1 MNGGVE
7 LKLGIRLIPRE
18 EAFFDMFRAQVAN
31 VVDGAKLLRELLD
44 DYTDV
49 EQKRMKIER
58 AESVGDE
65 IAHKIMEKLNTTF
78 ITPMDRED
86 IHALSSALDDIL
98 DYINATSQRLHLY
111 NVKSVTDQAK
121 ALAEVILRAAEE
133 TEALVHNMENLKDVK
148 NLKRQWIEVNRLENE
163 GDKISRNAIA
173 SLFETGN
180 DPIEVIKWKELY
192 EHLETAIDKCE
203 DAANI
208 VEAVV
213 LKNA

>member
-1 MNGGVE
+1 MG
-7 LKLGIRLIPRE
+7 LRLIPRE
-18 EAFFDMFRAQVAN
+18 EKFFELFRQQAQN
-31 VVDGAKLLRELLD
+31 VVDGAKLLKDLLE

-49 EQKRMKIER
+49 DQKRLKIEK

-65 IAHKIMEKLNTTF
+65 IAHRIMEKLNTTF

-86 IHALSSALDDIL
+86 IHALTSALDDIL
-98 DYINATSQRLHLY
+98 DLIYATAQRLHLY
-111 NVKSVTDQAK
+111 GVNSVTDDSR
-121 ALAEVILRAAEE
+121 ALANVILRAADE
-133 TEALVHNMENLKDVK
+133 TAALVDRMEDLRNVK
-148 NLKRQWIEVNRLENE
+148 NMKGRWIEVNRLENE
-163 GDKISRNAIA
+163 GDKISRQAIA
-173 SLFETGN
+173 ALFQREK
-180 DPIEVIKWKELY
+180 DPIEVIKWKEIY

>member
-1 MNGGVE
+1 MG
-7 LKLGIRLIPRE
+7 LRLIPRDE
-18 EAFFDMFRAQVAN
+18 KFFEMFRAQAAN
-31 VVDGAKLLRELLD
+31 VVEGAKLLKDLLE

-49 EQKRMKIER
+49 EQKRMKIEKT
-58 AESVGDE
+58 ESVGDE

-86 IHALSSALDDIL
+86 IHALASALDDIL
-98 DYINATSQRLHLY
+98 DYINATSQRLQLY
-111 NVKSVTDQAK
+111 HVDAVTPEAIT
-121 ALAEVILRAAEE
+121 LANVILRAAEE
-133 TEALVHNMENLKDVK
+133 TEALTDCMENYKDIK
-148 NLKRQWIEVNRLENE
+148 NLKSRWIEVNRLENE
-163 GDKISRNAIA
+163 GDKVSRQAIA
-173 SLFETGN
+173 GLFEN
-180 DPIEVIKWKELY
+180 ERDPIEVIKWKELY

>member
-1 MNGGVE
+1 ME
-7 LKLGIRLIPRE
+7 AKTLGLRLVPKE
-18 EAFFDMFRAQVAN
+18 EAFFDLFNAQVAK
-31 VVDGAKLLRELLD
+31 VVEGAHLLKDFLE

-49 EQKRMKIER
+49 EQKRMKIEKT
-58 AESVGDE
+58 ENQGDE
-65 IAHKIMEKLNTTF
+65 IAHKIIEKLNTTF

-98 DYINATSQRLHLY
+98 DLINSVSQRMNLY
-111 NVKSVTDQAK
+111 DVKVITDEAK
-121 ALAEVILRAAEE
+121 ALANIIVRAAEE
-133 TEALVHNMENLKDVK
+133 TEGLVNSMKKLHDVK
-148 NLKRQWIEVNRLENE
+148 NLKSRWIEVNRLENE
-163 GDKISRNAIA
+163 GDKVSCHAIA
-173 SLFETGN
+173 GLFKNETN
-180 DPIEVIKWKELY
+180 PIEVIKWKELY